1 MPASNVG
8 CGCGIARDRRPRPA
22 GARAFEAR
30 VLICSR
36 ASQGDSSFA
45 FGIWAN
51 ITLERAFKP
60 LHHPAEN
67 PPPQDATLLVDTGEH
82 GLRPLTRLSEEL
94 QTATWELIRH
104 IEEHPN
110 GKTVEETVGAIK
122 EAIANGWQERA
133 EKQLEVDMVG
143 TPEPCHDVK
152 AGRNG
157 NASER
162 PPRTHPARPSGQLGS
177 LCRWAGRLTNWD
189 PEAIALADD
198 DLRLKTATIAT

>member
-104 IEEHPN
+104 IDEHPN
-110 GKTVEETVGAIK
+110 GQTVEETVGAIK

-133 EKQLEVDMVG
+133 ENNSKRTWSEPRSPATTSNRAAMETLPNVRPALIQRVQVANWVASAAGPVD
-143 TPEPCHDVK
+143 
-152 AGRNG
+152 
-157 NASER
+157 
-162 PPRTHPARPSGQLGS
+162 
-177 LCRWAGRLTNWD
+177 
-189 PEAIALADD
+189 
-198 DLRLKTATIAT
+198 